1 MGIFDGVH
9 RGHQAVLGRVVELSH
24 ELARDGERPLAVA
37 VTFDPH
43 PRSVHQPEADLPL
56 IASLTDRLA
65 SLGDLGLDAVLV
77 ITYTL
82 DFAAQSPQDFVRTWL
97 EELLGARAVVVG
109 DDVRFGWRNSGDAA
123 TLEQI
128 GRQDGFEVEIVS
140 TIRSDEGRR
149 WSSTWI
155 RQCLKDGNMRQ
166 VSRVLGSAKVEVS
179 CLHTRR
185 QWVQAKRRRR
195 TSSCVGLHP
204 TGTWARRRATVPRAC
219 PWAPQALQN
228 GSSNPIGIR
237 HSITARSA
245 VRCWPTAVS
254 PRASSP
260 RKVVRSGPVK
270 VVSGTSRSLVTV
282 V

>member
-1 MGIFDGVH
+1 MTARACGSSSPAALSGPGEAVH
-9 RGHQAVLGRVVELSH
+9 GHHLDPPTPVLVALGEPGL
-24 ELARDGERPLAVA
+24 EDLLGPARDHVQKPGRTTAVAHGGQVDHDGDVPVAPPGVAPHTGGTSRTRAKRAGESSTPRTSTPSKRSGLPVMVCSARVRIALLAVCQEI
-37 VTFDPH
+37 
-43 PRSVHQPEADLPL
+43 PRAAATRQ
-56 IASLTDRLA
+56 TDMHSR
-65 SLGDLGLDAVLV
+65 
-77 ITYTL
+77 
-82 DFAAQSPQDFVRTWL
+82 
-97 EELLGARAVVVG
+97 ARA
-109 DDVRFGWRNSGDAA
+109 RSPHSTAA
-123 TLEQI
+123 
-128 GRQDGFEVEIVS
+128 
-140 TIRSDEGRR
+140 
-149 WSSTWI
+149 W
-155 RQCLKDGNMRQ
+155 

-195 TSSCVGLHP
+195 TTSCVGLHP
-204 TGTWARRRATVPRAC
+204 TGTWARRRTTVPRDT

-237 HSITARSA
+237 HSITARLA

-260 RKVVRSGPVK
+260 RKVVRSGQAK

>member
-1 MGIFDGVH
+1 M
-9 RGHQAVLGRVVELSH
+9 
-24 ELARDGERPLAVA
+24 LAVCQEI
-37 VTFDPH
+37 
-43 PRSVHQPEADLPL
+43 PRAAATRE
-56 IASLTDRLA
+56 TDMHSR
-65 SLGDLGLDAVLV
+65 
-77 ITYTL
+77 
-82 DFAAQSPQDFVRTWL
+82 
-97 EELLGARAVVVG
+97 ARA
-109 DDVRFGWRNSGDAA
+109 RSPH
-123 TLEQI
+123 
-128 GRQDGFEVEIVS
+128 S
-140 TIRSDEGRR
+140 TAER
-149 WSSTWI
+149 
-155 RQCLKDGNMRQ
+155 
-166 VSRVLGSAKVEVS
+166 VSRALGSAKLEVS